1 MKKLILLIGFLGVFN
16 SQAIAMQNEG
26 SAPIRVAKAS
36 EEIIVDGMAND
47 KDWIKA
53 STYPLS
59 HFYGVNKPTDKQASS
74 VKILWDDSHLYFF
87 FQAED
92 HYLTARETER
102 DGVPYYDDCFEVFLI
117 PSAKPIKL
125 HYGFEVN
132 LNKTANDFIFL
143 NDFYQNSNVSL
154 KSYNPT
160 YRVKTRTE
168 GSLNDNSDKDVGWS
182 MEVAIPIKE
191 FHSQQFTT
199 VQRGTVWNILIIR
212 QDRNDASGERR
223 STSTLFPLTEGRG
236 VHDPMVFGQIMF
248 VTK

>member
-1 MKKLILLIGFLGVFN
+1 
-16 SQAIAMQNEG
+16 
-26 SAPIRVAKAS
+26 
-36 EEIIVDGMAND
+36 MAND

-132 LNKTANDFIFL
+132 LNKTANDL
-143 NDFYQNSNVSL
+143 LSN
-154 KSYNPT
+154 
-160 YRVKTRTE
+160 KT
-168 GSLNDNSDKDVGWS
+168 
-182 MEVAIPIKE
+182 
-191 FHSQQFTT
+191 
-199 VQRGTVWNILIIR
+199 
-212 QDRNDASGERR
+212 
-223 STSTLFPLTEGRG
+223 LT
-236 VHDPMVFGQIMF
+236 HL
-248 VTK
+248 